1 MDYSLIKRFLE
12 ILERTFQQERR
23 FEFRHGAKTSDGLKN
38 VQEITVAKIMVQNL
52 AEYCLG
58 KQKSI
63 LEGSNIL
70 SPMP

>member
-1 MDYSLIKRFLE
+1 MFTIE
-12 ILERTFQQERR
+12 
-23 FEFRHGAKTSDGLKN
+23 
-38 VQEITVAKIMVQNL
+38 IMVQNL
-52 AEYCLG
+52 AEFCLG